1 MRGWRSGCRF
11 MVFFPLCLLIHCDV
25 YFTSSVS
32 DCEQCQ
38 LVKVKLLFKV
48 NEKCRDVGGII
59 LISLK
64 KNDQDEER
72 ERSSV

>member
-1 MRGWRSGCRF
+1 